1 MPSLSS
7 PPKPLLSSST
17 PSRSRAVISIFS
29 FFVFALDFG
38 PSVGACLCLWA
49 CACACDLLPLLLR
62 TMCAWRFSAGS
73 NRGATGGGLGAGGAF
88 GGAAPGSST
97 PFSTG
102 LGGIQVSSTA
112 GALLRQNAVPRAG
125 GSDFGRIG
133 DSANTASARFPLSAD
148 AAAEALAVVGQH
160 EGVVHPLS
168 DEDDADEDDVYEESE
183 EGYNS
188 DDDGHGG
195 ERSLPAKT
203 AEAAASAFVKGTSRS
218 FGPVA
223 GAGGDLNSGAEA
235 KGTGGSAIA
244 ASNAQRSALIAAN
257 LSRQLFKAKMPDSA
271 ASAKDQDELDEED
284 LDQLSA
290 VDRDFV
296 MNTKDLFDDVDA
308 ELLGEDFVPHEHV
321 VGIIA
326 SEATGGEASPDEI
339 DDNLVDYKDLEAE
352 INADLADYIDAHHQ
366 EFNNAICDF
375 SEMVLAVSGS
385 DDTLAQFKKE
395 LADAIVSLESHAGE
409 LKVLRLRAAKSLFMA
424 DALEHIQEVVLA
436 EAEVKGL
443 LQNRHYLAAVQTL
456 QAQARLLASDELK
469 GVRAVQTLRD
479 THNATISTL
488 HHLIID
494 DLLACVFRHERLVE
508 ADAQLLQEMLDSS
521 ERDTKDTNAAA
532 PSVQHTIYKYWK
544 MAGVGTPGSGHPDD
558 DEDDAGEVDRD
569 GGLGAATHNGTA
581 AASTK
586 TAGVG
591 GPARKDR
598 TLSAIIETLIDDP
611 TDDQVFSNYLKFVP
625 LCVKSLMLLGKIDH
639 CHETF
644 FSRATRSMERFIAH
658 FLCLYDAW
666 RRRTRSGASLSY
678 DEAEAAIR
686 GTHVRALDLACDL
699 ISFDEAVATIQAR
712 DLRSML
718 GALFTELE
726 KILRNAAYLQKV
738 VLVAHFPF
746 VSPFVVQPAP
756 FVPEATSRQ
765 WNVMDVPLRN
775 KMWLHDTL
783 TTALDYAQKCVRD
796 APAQSDK
803 SLPRSFPAGG
813 GDSNAGDAMAKF
825 LEFFNADAVLASLKA
840 EAEEK
845 DVAAAAAAAAATT
858 PVNLKT
864 SGGVTPNTDTAA
876 SDASPFLAFGRSK
889 PCLTLQSI
897 LNLVDSACAQT
908 RAIFPAAEAVLR
920 KLQLAI
926 SAELRDAV
934 RMKLVAEVQALLQEW
949 DLQVLWSQLNYHIEF
964 VFHVICDAK
973 ESQDETDDA
982 VTLLPFLRQ
991 KNLISRVQR
1000 TATIMLDSDKQGDDT
1015 TTLDRL
1021 LSTYASGG
1029 LLRMVE
1035 ETGTVS
1041 FSLVGA
1047 VKKAQADMRKA
1058 RERQASQF
1066 DVMQCDKAKL
1076 IAFTDSGLGGGGV
1089 GGAGAPLVLLH
1100 ASMLRRWFVF
1110 TAMNALTCYE
1120 CAARFY
1126 SRSCDR
1132 VPEFRLLSEEECVVG
1147 FFKRFLRATYIPTLH
1162 AFHSQ
1167 QLQLLLMSIGDS
1179 GGTSAAGAT
1188 PSASPP
1194 PADAGSTTSR
1204 SGKAPAA
1211 MKTLSGAWP
1220 TVVVDEVQHPI
1231 LACVQYVGQ
1240 VLAKVSDVR
1249 RILPDSLTGE
1259 VEQNTSEALIME
1271 LVVFL
1276 KRQVEWLGR
1285 GTLAHRL
1292 LDKPF
1297 QDAFSGMP
1305 NRRWAALVDEENI
1318 LDAHRYIDQDLYRYY
1333 QLNSD
1338 ERTSGH
1344 EYNRSTV
1351 SVLEAMRVLET
1362 SSAASP
1368 GDGGD
1373 AGAAEAE
1380 LDQHI
1385 GRMEPRDICVR
1396 DDSTLV
1402 AFALLCT
1409 SAEWLCDV
1417 LLRYLWPSRR
1427 KARNYTDCCV
1437 PGYCFAHEMRVSD
1450 ATSFVLVDG
1459 DYTAQ
1464 QKVRL
1469 SGHLVRLC
1477 SLAQV
1482 ALFHLSV
1489 EARFLAFL
1497 FLPQLRDVSYDVVAV
1512 SSAADMFVQAYARRV
1527 HNFYAILRQHL
1538 HAKKIKYT
1546 CLTAGKP
1553 ASELILMELA
1563 HLRDKAISQAG
1574 LVRLRT
1580 DLLVMQTTL
1589 QLVLPTDSDVRLAVS
1604 RFFLRPVLFLRYIFN
1619 KDVVNEIV
1627 SSLDYLNFSTKEVEV
1642 LIRLVFRQV
1651 SGANDDTLA
1660 VQQIQFFYQKLK
1672 SIRNLCY
1679 AGNRTGGGS
1688 SVVSEP
1694 LLLPDGGGSSVGA
1707 IGGGGLPPF
1716 VPLSTNAAAV
1726 AAAALDGGDDYHS
1739 GAFSYDDG
1747 GSDASD
1753 SQPPPLPLSSATRS
1767 RQSAAGCLAASPSIL
1782 APPKS
1787 VPVST
1792 SASAA
1797 AAPVSTRPA
1806 ASSEE
1811 DEEDEES
1818 EEDEE
1823 TPEASTTLQPDRQ
1836 RPQRPIP
1843 RGTDGACSSMSAAAP
1858 AGAEATALGSRLTR
1872 RVDPTSLP
1880 DTPCLHSSS
1889 AAAAKPALARPVV
1902 PPLATTPFKGAPS
1915 KAPAPAAKTG
1925 AVKVEASSEENEDD
1939 EEYEYEEEETS
1950 EYEEEED
1957 EEDEEEEDEAAP
1969 APAPTDRRPPH
1980 PGLHPA
1986 GSPTNGAAAAIR
1998 RPSASSAF
2006 APK

>member
-1 MPSLSS
+1 
-7 PPKPLLSSST
+7 
-17 PSRSRAVISIFS
+17 
-29 FFVFALDFG
+29 
-38 PSVGACLCLWA
+38 
-49 CACACDLLPLLLR
+49 
-62 TMCAWRFSAGS
+62 MCAWRFSAGS

-218 FGPVA
+218 FGP
-223 GAGGDLNSGAEA
+223 
-235 KGTGGSAIA
+235 
-244 ASNAQRSALIAAN
+244 
-257 LSRQLFKAKMPDSA
+257 AKMPDSA

-803 SLPRSFPAGG
+803 SSPRSFPAGG

-1679 AGNRTGGGS
+1679 AGNKTGGGS

-1797 AAPVSTRPA
+1797 AAP
-1806 ASSEE
+1806 
-1811 DEEDEES
+1811 
-1818 EEDEE
+1818 
-1823 TPEASTTLQPDRQ
+1823 

-1843 RGTDGACSSMSAAAP
+1843 R
-1858 AGAEATALGSRLTR
+1858 
-1872 RVDPTSLP
+1872 

-1925 AVKVEASSEENEDD
+1925 AVKVEA
-1939 EEYEYEEEETS
+1939 
-1950 EYEEEED
+1950 
-1957 EEDEEEEDEAAP
+1957 
-1969 APAPTDRRPPH
+1969 RPPH

>member
-1 MPSLSS
+1 M
-7 PPKPLLSSST
+7 
-17 PSRSRAVISIFS
+17 
-29 FFVFALDFG
+29 
-38 PSVGACLCLWA
+38 
-49 CACACDLLPLLLR
+49 
-62 TMCAWRFSAGS
+62 
-73 NRGATGGGLGAGGAF
+73 
-88 GGAAPGSST
+88 
-97 PFSTG
+97 
-102 LGGIQVSSTA
+102 
-112 GALLRQNAVPRAG
+112 
-125 GSDFGRIG
+125 
-133 DSANTASARFPLSAD
+133 
-148 AAAEALAVVGQH
+148 
-160 EGVVHPLS
+160 
-168 DEDDADEDDVYEESE
+168 
-183 EGYNS
+183 
-188 DDDGHGG
+188 
-195 ERSLPAKT
+195 
-203 AEAAASAFVKGTSRS
+203 KGTSRS
-218 FGPVA
+218 GGPFS
-223 GAGGDLNSGAEA
+223 GAGGDFNRSAEA
-235 KGTGGSAIA
+235 KGAGGSAVA
-244 ASNAQRSALIAAN
+244 ASNAQRSAVMAAN
-257 LSRQLFKAKMPDSA
+257 LSRQLFKAKKPDSA
-271 ASAKDQDELDEED
+271 ASAKYEDGLDEED

-296 MNTKDLFDDVDA
+296 INTKDLFDDVDA
-308 ELLGEDFVPHEHV
+308 ELLAEDFVPHEHV

-326 SEATGGEASPDEI
+326 SEITGGEASPDEI
-339 DDNLVDYKDLEAE
+339 DDTLMDYKDLEAE

-424 DALEHIQEVVLA
+424 DALEHIQEVILA

-456 QAQARLLASDELK
+456 QTQARLLASDELK

-479 THNATISTL
+479 THNATMSTL

-494 DLLACVFRHERLVE
+494 DLLACIFRHERLVE
-508 ADAQLLQEMLDSS
+508 ADAQLLQEMIDSN
-521 ERDTKDTNAAA
+521 EQDTKDTHAAA
-532 PSVQHTIYKYWK
+532 PSVQHTIHKYWK
-544 MAGVGTPGSGHPDD
+544 MAGVGAPGSGHPDD
-558 DEDDAGEVDRD
+558 DEDDAGEMDRD
-569 GGLGAATHNGTA
+569 GGLDAATHNGTTA
-581 AASTK
+581 GSTK

-591 GPARKDR
+591 GPAKKDR
-598 TLSAIIETLIDDP
+598 TLSAIIETLTDDP

-625 LCVKSLMLLGKIDH
+625 LCVKSLMLLGKIDY

-658 FLCLYDAW
+658 FLFLYDVW
-666 RRRTRSGASLSY
+666 RRRTRSGASLSN

-746 VSPFVVQPAP
+746 ASPFVVQPVP
-756 FVPEATSRQ
+756 FVPEATSRR
-765 WNVMDVPLRN
+765 WNVMSAPLRN
-775 KMWLHDTL
+775 EVWVHDTL
-783 TTALDYAQKCVRD
+783 TTALDYAQNCVRD
-796 APAQSDK
+796 APTMSEK
-803 SLPRSFPAGG
+803 SLSSRSLPAGG
-813 GDSNAGDAMAKF
+813 GDSNVGDVMAKF
-825 LEFFNADAVLASLKA
+825 LEFFNTDAVLASLKA
-840 EAEEK
+840 ETEEK
-845 DVAAAAAAAAATT
+845 DAAATAAAE
-858 PVNLKT
+858 NLTT
-864 SGGVTPNTDTAA
+864 SGGVAPDTNAAA
-876 SDASPFLAFGRSK
+876 SDVSPFLAFDRRK

-897 LNLVDSACAQT
+897 LDRLDSACAQT
-908 RAIFPAAEAVLR
+908 RAIFPAAEAVLHT
-920 KLQLAI
+920 LQLAV

-934 RMKLVAEVQALLQEW
+934 RVKLVAEVQALLQEW

-991 KNLISRVQR
+991 KNLISRMQR
-1000 TATIMLDSDKQGDDT
+1000 TATIMLDADKQGDDT

-1021 LSTYASGG
+1021 LSTFASGG
-1029 LLRMVE
+1029 LLRMME
-1035 ETGTVS
+1035 ETGSVS

-1058 RERQASQF
+1058 REGQTSQF
-1066 DVMQCDKAKL
+1066 EAMQHDKSKL
-1076 IAFTDSGLGGGGV
+1076 IAFTDSGQSGGGV

-1100 ASMLRRWFVF
+1100 VSMLRRWFVF

-1179 GGTSAAGAT
+1179 GGTSAAGA
-1188 PSASPP
+1188 PPPASPP
-1194 PADAGSTTSR
+1194 PADAGSTASH

-1220 TVVVDEVQHPI
+1220 TVIVDEVQHPI
-1231 LACVQYVGQ
+1231 LACVQYVGR

-1249 RILPDSLTGE
+1249 RILPESLTEE
-1259 VEQNTSEALIME
+1259 VEQNTSEALIIE

-1276 KRQVEWLGR
+1276 KRQVQWLGR

-1297 QDAFSGMP
+1297 EDAFSGMP

-1362 SSAASP
+1362 SSTASP
-1368 GDGGD
+1368 RDGGG
-1373 AGAAEAE
+1373 AGAAEGE
-1380 LDQHI
+1380 LDEHI

-1409 SAEWLCDV
+1409 SVEWLCDV

-1459 DYTAQ
+1459 DSTAQ
-1464 QKVRL
+1464 HKIRL

-1574 LVRLRT
+1574 LMRLRT

-1589 QLVLPTDSDVRLAVS
+1589 QLVLPTDRDVREAVS

-1660 VQQIQFFYQKLK
+1660 VQQIQFFYQKLTTLQ
-1672 SIRNLCY
+1672 NLCY
-1679 AGNRTGGGS
+1679 AGSGTGGGS
-1688 SVVSEP
+1688 SVVNEP
-1694 LLLPDGGGSSVGA
+1694 PPLPGRAGSPTGA
-1707 IGGGGLPPF
+1707 VGGGGLALS
-1716 VPLSTNAAAV
+1716 VPLITNAAAV
-1726 AAAALDGGDDYHS
+1726 AAAALDGGDDYHG
-1739 GAFSYDDG
+1739 GAFSYDDSS
-1747 GSDASD
+1747 SDASN
-1753 SQPPPLPLSSATRS
+1753 SQPPPLPLSSATRR
-1767 RQSAAGCLAASPSIL
+1767 RQPGAGDLAASASISP
-1782 APPKS
+1782 PPKP
-1787 VPVST
+1787 VPTPT

-1797 AAPVSTRPA
+1797 EAPVSTRPA

-1811 DEEDEES
+1811 DEEDEED
-1818 EEDEE
+1818 EDEE
-1823 TPEASTTLQPDRQ
+1823 TPETSTTLQLDRQ
-1836 RPQRPIP
+1836 SPQRPIL
-1843 RGTDGACSSMSAAAP
+1843 RGTDGARSSTSAAAAPAP
-1858 AGAEATALGSRLTR
+1858 AGAEATALGSRPTR

-1880 DTPCLHSSS
+1880 DPSCVPSSNS
-1889 AAAAKPALARPVV
+1889 AAAPKPALAQPVV
-1902 PPLATTPFKGAPS
+1902 PPLATGPFRRATS
-1915 KAPAPAAKTG
+1915 KAPAPVAKAG
-1925 AVKVEASSEENEDD
+1925 AVKVEASSEEDEDD
-1939 EEYEYEEEETS
+1939 EEYEYEYEE
-1950 EYEEEED
+1950 EEEED
-1957 EEDEEEEDEAAP
+1957 EVAP
-1969 APAPTDRRPPH
+1969 ASAPTERCLPH
-1980 PGLHPA
+1980 PRPHPA
-1986 GSPTNGAAAAIR
+1986 GSPTNGAAAIIR
-1998 RPSASSAF
+1998 RPLASSAF
-2006 APK
+2006 GPK

>member
-1 MPSLSS
+1 M
-7 PPKPLLSSST
+7 
-17 PSRSRAVISIFS
+17 
-29 FFVFALDFG
+29 
-38 PSVGACLCLWA
+38 
-49 CACACDLLPLLLR
+49 
-62 TMCAWRFSAGS
+62 
-73 NRGATGGGLGAGGAF
+73 
-88 GGAAPGSST
+88 
-97 PFSTG
+97 
-102 LGGIQVSSTA
+102 
-112 GALLRQNAVPRAG
+112 
-125 GSDFGRIG
+125 G
-133 DSANTASARFPLSAD
+133 DSANTASVRFPLSAD
-148 AAAEALAVVGQH
+148 AAAEALAVAGQQRGAAH
-160 EGVVHPLS
+160 LLS
-168 DEDDADEDDVYEESE
+168 NEDDVDEDDVYEESE
-183 EGYNS
+183 ERYNS
-188 DDDGHGG
+188 DDDAHGG

-203 AEAAASAFVKGTSRS
+203 AEAAASVFMKGTPRS

-223 GAGGDLNSGAEA
+223 GAGGDLGSGAEA
-235 KGTGGSAIA
+235 KGAGGSAA
-244 ASNAQRSALIAAN
+244 ASLNAQRSALIAAN
-257 LSRQLFKAKMPDSA
+257 LSRQLFKAKMPDIA
-271 ASAKDQDELDEED
+271 ASTKYQDELEEED

-385 DDTLAQFKKE
+385 DDTLAEFKKE

-456 QAQARLLASDELK
+456 QAQARLLAGDELK
-469 GVRAVQTLRD
+469 GVRAVQSLRD

-521 ERDTKDTNAAA
+521 ERDTKDTHAAA

-544 MAGVGTPGSGHPDD
+544 MAGVGAPGSGHPDD

-569 GGLGAATHNGTA
+569 DGLVAATHNGTTA
-581 AASTK
+581 GSTK

-591 GPARKDR
+591 GLARKDR
-598 TLSAIIETLIDDP
+598 TLSAIIETLTDDP
-611 TDDQVFSNYLKFVP
+611 RDDQVLGNYLKFVP

-666 RRRTRSGASLSY
+666 RRRTRSGASLSN
-678 DEAEAAIR
+678 DEVEAAIR

-712 DLRSML
+712 DLRAML

-746 VSPFVVQPAP
+746 VSPYVVQPDP

-765 WNVMDVPLRN
+765 WNVMNAPLRN
-775 KMWLHDTL
+775 EMWLHDTL
-783 TTALDYAQKCVRD
+783 TTALDHAQNSMRN

-803 SLPRSFPAGG
+803 SSSSRSLPAAG
-813 GDSNAGDAMAKF
+813 GDSNVGDVIAKF
-825 LEFFNADAVLASLKA
+825 LELFNTDAVLASLKA
-840 EAEEK
+840 ETEEK
-845 DVAAAAAAAAATT
+845 DVAAAAAAAATTT

-864 SGGVTPNTDTAA
+864 SGGVALNTDAA
-876 SDASPFLAFGRSK
+876 ANDVSLFLAFDRRK
-889 PCLTLQSI
+889 PCLTLQNI
-897 LNLVDSACAQT
+897 LDRVNSACAQT

-920 KLQLAI
+920 KLQLAV

-934 RMKLVAEVQALLQEW
+934 RVKLVAEVQTLLQEW
-949 DLQVLWSQLNYHIEF
+949 DLQALWSQLNYHIEC

-1000 TATIMLDSDKQGDDT
+1000 TATIMLDADKQGDDT

-1058 RERQASQF
+1058 REGQASQF

-1188 PSASPP
+1188 PSASPLP
-1194 PADAGSTTSR
+1194 EDAGSTTSR
-1204 SGKAPAA
+1204 GGKAPTA
-1211 MKTLSGAWP
+1211 MKALSGAWP

-1249 RILPDSLTGE
+1249 RILPESLTEE
-1259 VEQNTSEALIME
+1259 VEQNTSEALIIE

-1276 KRQVEWLGR
+1276 KRQVQWLGR

-1297 QDAFSGMP
+1297 EDAFSGMP
-1305 NRRWAALVDEENI
+1305 NRRWAALADEENI

-1368 GDGGD
+1368 GDGGG

-1417 LLRYLWPSRR
+1417 LLRYLWPRR
-1427 KARNYTDCCV
+1427 RRARNYTDCCV

-1450 ATSFVLVDG
+1450 AASFVLVDG
-1459 DYTAQ
+1459 DYTMQ
-1464 QKVRL
+1464 RKIRL

-1574 LVRLRT
+1574 LMRLRT

-1589 QLVLPTDSDVRLAVS
+1589 QLVLPADSDVREAVS
-1604 RFFLRPVLFLRYIFN
+1604 RFFLRPVLFLRHIFN

-1651 SGANDDTLA
+1651 SGSNDDTLA
-1660 VQQIQFFYQKLK
+1660 VQQIRFFYQKLK
-1672 SIRNLCY
+1672 TIRNLRC

-1694 LLLPDGGGSSVGA
+1694 SLLPDGRGSSADA
-1707 IGGGGLPPF
+1707 IGGGGLPSF

-1726 AAAALDGGDDYHS
+1726 AAAALDDGDDYHS

-1753 SQPPPLPLSSATRS
+1753 LQPPPLPLSSATRGC
-1767 RQSAAGCLAASPSIL
+1767 QSAAGGLAASPSMS
-1782 APPKS
+1782 APPES
-1787 VPVST
+1787 VPAPT

-1797 AAPVSTRPA
+1797 AAPVSARLTT
-1806 ASSEE
+1806 SSEE
-1811 DEEDEES
+1811 DEEDDEG

-1823 TPEASTTLQPDRQ
+1823 TPEASTTLRPDRQ
-1836 RPQRPIP
+1836 PQQRPIP
-1843 RGTDGACSSMSAAAP
+1843 RGADRTRSSISAVAP
-1858 AGAEATALGSRLTR
+1858 AGAEATALGSRPTR

-1880 DTPCLHSSS
+1880 DTPCLPSSKS
-1889 AAAAKPALARPVV
+1889 ATAAKPALARPVV
-1902 PPLATTPFKGAPS
+1902 PPLAMAPFRGAPS
-1915 KAPAPAAKTG
+1915 KAPAPAAKAG
-1925 AVKVEASSEENEDD
+1925 AVKVEASSEEDEDD
-1939 EEYEYEEEETS
+1939 EEYEYEEETS
-1950 EYEEEED
+1950 EYEEEE
-1957 EEDEEEEDEAAP
+1957 EEEEEVEEEEEEEEEVEAAP
-1969 APAPTDRRPPH
+1969 VQASTDKRPPH
-1980 PGLHPA
+1980 PRPHPA
-1986 GSPTNGAAAAIR
+1986 GSPTNGTAAAIR